1 MIGGKD
7 NFSNNI
13 ASRCIPSF
21 SSAIWQGGDLLM
33 NKSFSSCR
41 RRKDDEI
48 NRINFSC
55 VLRNMK
61 RNERKGER
69 ECARKGKDNEKGEE
83 SERERERE
91 RERAKRKRSRREN
104 NFGYM
109 MVDVKE
115 GKREDEKRRKKQ
127 SVVVDLLDLF

>member
-13 ASRCIPSF
+13 ASQCMPSF

-48 NRINFSC
+48 NRINCSC
-55 VLRNMK
+55 VLKNMK
-61 RNERKGER
+61 RNERK
-69 ECARKGKDNEKGEE
+69 
-83 SERERERE
+83 RERERE
-91 RERAKRKRSRREN
+91 KEREKTMKKEKRARWRERAKRKKEA
-104 NFGYM
+104 
-109 MVDVKE
+109 E
-115 GKREDEKRRKKQ
+115 GKIISDT
-127 SVVVDLLDLF
+127 